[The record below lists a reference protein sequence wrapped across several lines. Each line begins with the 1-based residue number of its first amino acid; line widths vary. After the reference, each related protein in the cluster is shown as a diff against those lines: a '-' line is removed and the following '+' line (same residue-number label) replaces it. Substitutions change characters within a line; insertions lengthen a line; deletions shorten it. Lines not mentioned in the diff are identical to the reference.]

1 MTIVPFSDARNR
13 LSELIE
19 AVERTHERIEITRH
33 GRPVAVLISPDDLAA
48 LEETL
53 DVLSSP
59 EAMRQL
65 AESQAAIAAGDV
77 LGANQV
83 AALMAERRPGGPT
96 AQVNSGSAR
105 CRTST

>member
-1 MTIVPFSDARNR
+1 MPFTDARNR

-19 AVERTHERIEITRH
+19 EVERTHERIEITRH

-65 AESQAAIAAGDV
+65 AESQTAIASGDV
-77 LGANQV
+77 LDANQV
-83 AALMAERRPGGPT
+83 AALMAERAKR
-96 AQVNSGSAR
+96 ADDR
-105 CRTST
+105 

>member
-1 MTIVPFSDARNR
+1 MTVMSFTDARNR

-19 AVERTHERIEITRH
+19 DVERTHERIEITRH
-33 GRPVAVLISPDDLAA
+33 GHPVAVLISPDDLAA

-65 AESQAAIAAGDV
+65 AESRAAIAAGD
-77 LGANQV
+77 LLDADQL
-83 AALMAERRPGGPT
+83 AALMAQRAQSPT
-96 AQVNSGSAR
+96 DR
-105 CRTST
+105 

>member
-1 MTIVPFSDARNR
+1 MTVMPFTDARNR

-19 AVERTHERIEITRH
+19 EVERTHERIEITRH

-65 AESQAAIAAGDV
+65 SESRAAIAAGDV
-77 LGANQV
+77 LDAVQL
-83 AALMAERRPGGPT
+83 AALMAQR
-96 AQVNSGSAR
+96 AQPPADQ
-105 CRTST
+105 